1 MSTDRGGSEAR
12 RADAAGRGAEGVR
25 RAGTRGRQAEGTREL
40 IMATAERL
48 FAEYG
53 TAAVSSRQIS
63 EAAGQGNNAAVGYH
77 FGTKAELVRA
87 ILRRHDEQIERRR
100 AELVAGL
107 AADARVHDWVECL
120 VRPLTQHL
128 AELGVP
134 SWYARFA
141 LQLGTD
147 PALSALAAEVRLNSP
162 SMRRISK
169 GLRPSLTA
177 LPREVREQRLEMIR
191 HLIGHTCA
199 DRERALAASAARAAS
214 VPAVVVAPRAA
225 GASARAVATSTLADW
240 DRAARLL
247 VDAVSGLLLAPV
259 TAAS

>member
-1 MSTDRGGSEAR
+1 VFTESVTAARVLRNDRST
-12 RADAAGRGAEGVR
+12 
-25 RAGTRGRQAEGTREL
+25 GTREAIL
-40 IMATAERL
+40 SAAERL
-48 FAEYG
+48 FAERGMY
-53 TAAVSSRQIS
+53 AVSNRQIS

-77 FGTKAELVRA
+77 FGTKTDLILA
-87 ILRRHDEQIERRR
+87 ILRRHGEQIERRR
-100 AELVAGL
+100 AEHVARLG
-107 AADARVHDWVECL
+107 ADAHVPDWVDCL
-120 VRPLTQHL
+120 VRPLTEHL

-141 LQLGTD
+141 LQLSTD
-147 PALSALAAEVRLNSP
+147 PALSAMAAEERLNSP

-191 HLIGHTCA
+191 HLIGHACA
-199 DRERALAASAARAAS
+199 DRERALAVAGPGAATRAS
-214 VPAVVVAPRAA
+214 
-225 GASARAVATSTLADW
+225 W

-259 TAAS
+259 SAAP